1 MGIDNISIPEI
12 KPGVVFFPS
21 PAEAA
26 EWLGFNT
33 SPRNIAKWLA
43 EFVGA
48 RHILPSDKTLDNLKT
63 KRGVRQKTLRRFIYA
78 VIRAIYKKMGLS
90 HLKAI
95 EMPQEDVHIFD
106 IGFFWKT
113 IPHALQHGLAS
124 SGDTLDL
131 TLFINFIAQRTQ
143 DYQEQFEFL
152 KPLLKKT
159 DTNKLSRA
167 DLVRRDVP
175 YTLLTRSEQIK
186 LLSGTASTSF
196 DLETAK
202 LLLLYNND
210 FYLSLIAILDNIVTD
225 DISKQ
230 YKDQGIQF
238 PLADTGLLIHVLKKN
253 EDKYLGKF
261 FNWYQET
268 IESNNTE
275 MAKYIPLP
283 YTAKIDIEV
292 NQRDRYKQWRNG
304 NARPS
309 NQMLLDYFD
318 NMGQTELWLYAIFM
332 KAIDAQLVGDNAP
345 LIRWVYSPENYAR
358 YYQHFRSLN
367 PNT

>member
-12 KPGVVFFPS
+12 KSGVAFFPS
-21 PAEAA
+21 PEEAA

-33 SPRNIAKWLA
+33 SPRNTAKWLA

-48 RHILPSDKTLDNLKT
+48 RHTLPSDKTLDNIKT

-78 VIRAIYKKMGLS
+78 VIRVINRKMGLS
-90 HLKAI
+90 QLKAI

-143 DYQEQFEFL
+143 DYQEQFELIKRTDINKLCPFD
-152 KPLLKKT
+152 LLKKGI
-159 DTNKLSRA
+159 
-167 DLVRRDVP
+167 P
-175 YTLLTRSEQIK
+175 YTLLTDSERTK
-186 LLSGTASTSF
+186 LLSITLKTY
-196 DLETAK
+196 DLEAGR
-202 LLLLYNND
+202 LSLLYSND
-210 FYLSLIAILDNIVTD
+210 FYLSLMAIMDNIVTD

-230 YKDQGIQF
+230 YKDQGIKN
-238 PLADTGLLIHVLKKN
+238 PLADTGLLIHVLKRS

-268 IESNNTE
+268 VESNNTE
-275 MAKYIPLP
+275 MAKHIPLP
-283 YTAKIDIEV
+283 YTAKSDIEV
-292 NQRDRYKQWRNG
+292 NQRDRYRQWRNG

-309 NQMLLDYFD
+309 NQMLSDYFD
-318 NMGQTELWLYAIFM
+318 NMGQPELWFYAIFM

-358 YYQHFRSLN
+358 YYEHFRSLN